1 MKCFFNPLT
10 LHLSYLLEVKR
21 AKIKDVTMMKKIT
34 VFTLILVGVHPVNC
48 WGEWSYIVEQPIT
61 SEQIYTVETEY
72 YVDYQTVKKK
82 GEYVYF
88 WELVNFSKPA
98 SIKSVKGRIKL
109 DCEASRILRLNRIFY
124 SQPMGKGV
132 PTNNLNPNFK
142 WENLSPD
149 SAYATV
155 AKNLCELNW

>member
-1 MKCFFNPLT
+1 
-10 LHLSYLLEVKR
+10 
-21 AKIKDVTMMKKIT
+21 MMRKTT
-34 VFTLILVGVHPVNC
+34 VFMLILVVFHTLNC

-61 SEQIYTVETEY
+61 SEQIHDAETEY
-72 YVDYQTVKKK
+72 YVDYQTVKKE
-82 GEYVYF
+82 GDYVYF
-88 WELVNFSKPA
+88 WELVNFSKPD

-109 DCEASRILRLNRIFY
+109 DCESSRILRLKRIFY

-132 PTNNLNPNFK
+132 PTNNLNPNLK
-142 WENLSPD
+142 WEDLSPD

>member
-1 MKCFFNPLT
+1 M
-10 LHLSYLLEVKR
+10 
-21 AKIKDVTMMKKIT
+21 MMKEIT
-34 VFTLILVGVHPVNC
+34 VFTLILVVFHPVNC

-61 SEQIYTVETEY
+61 SGQIYDVETEY
-72 YVDYQTVKKK
+72 YVDYQTVEKE
-82 GEYVYF
+82 GDYVYF
-88 WELVNFSKPA
+88 WELVNFPAPA

-109 DCEASRILRLNRIFY
+109 DCEASCILRLNRIFY

-132 PTNNLNPNFK
+132 PTDNLNLNLE
-142 WENLSPD
+142 WEDLPPD